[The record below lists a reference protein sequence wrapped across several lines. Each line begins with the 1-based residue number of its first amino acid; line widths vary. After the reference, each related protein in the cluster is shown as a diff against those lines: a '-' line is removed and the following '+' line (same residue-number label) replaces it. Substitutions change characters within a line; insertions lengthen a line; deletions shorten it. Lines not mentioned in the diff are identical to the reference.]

1 MVSDEMVGEIQQYK
15 CLKLTRLHTKKT
27 PYWGSKS
34 KTESRM
40 VPENTIV
47 VPVMDAN
54 VGNL

>member
-1 MVSDEMVGEIQQYK
+1 MVGEIQQYK